1 MFDIPNNNLIFNC
14 EHKMVKLLS
23 SQEYLRD
30 IKYHKRVKLKLKIKL
45 KLKKKTKRPP
55 KNTIYLL

>member
-14 EHKMVKLLS
+14 EHKVVKLLS

-45 KLKKKTKRPP
+45 KLKK
-55 KNTIYLL
+55 N

>member
-45 KLKKKTKRPP
+45 KLKKTKRPR